1 MTWIYVKHSR
11 DVAIYALCPKC
22 GFEHNPSH
30 YNWAT
35 GRTIIIRQF
44 NYCPLCGEYLGDPLF
59 TKKGFVKVIDY
70 ETKEVDLVEVSGNE
84 YE

>member
-22 GFEHNPSH
+22 GFEHNPSY

-35 GRTIIIRQF
+35 GQATIVKEF
-44 NYCPLCGEYLGDPLF
+44 NYCPMCGKYLKDPNLEL
-59 TKKGFVKVIDY
+59 KGTV
-70 ETKEVDLVEVSGNE
+70 E
-84 YE
+84 YEELE